1 MNHDRLF
8 HKGTGTV
15 QSKKLYFVLSIVIV
29 LGVTICF
36 FWRVWHTSDRLV
48 TIHGEIITSQAVDMY
63 SQIDTIGRT
72 DLKVIGFLDNK
83 IISCYWIQ
91 NARTL
96 SNAAQEEEFEELLV
110 TADYKSGDT
119 RLIRRTNTS
128 PISSVD
134 PFLFDFQTL
143 YSFPFRNG
151 TVSIIMTDLVT
162 GTTETLLRDAAAA
175 TSLVGFAKV
184 DQDTA
189 AFLVTADSQLQMV
202 LLWNR
207 STERLLEIFN
217 TANLSLE
224 RPPQIT
230 AIASD
235 GTYLYYLMKE
245 MDGSNWLQCN
255 SINGSVLW
263 RKNLALPE
271 YEDAQ
276 YTADQLYIQ
285 DQTFFIKWYNCGS
298 APYFTV
304 LQKEDTEFSRL
315 PIPQCTPCYLLTPH
329 PIAEEWLLFSTF
341 PEQQAYLKKDF
352 AHLVLYN
359 LKTATWQSVRLDMG
373 TETNYRLFANETG
386 NVISQIYAENGDNTK
401 LIQYPCANLI
411 K

>member
-72 DLKVIGFLDNK
+72 DLKVIGFLDNN

-96 SNAAQEEEFEELLV
+96 SNAAQEEEFE
-110 TADYKSGDT
+110 
-119 RLIRRTNTS
+119 
-128 PISSVD
+128 
-134 PFLFDFQTL
+134 
-143 YSFPFRNG
+143 
-151 TVSIIMTDLVT
+151 
-162 GTTETLLRDAAAA
+162 
-175 TSLVGFAKV
+175 
-184 DQDTA
+184 
-189 AFLVTADSQLQMV
+189 V

-386 NVISQIYAENGDNTK
+386 NVIAQIYAENGDNTK

>member
-1 MNHDRLF
+1 M
-8 HKGTGTV
+8 
-15 QSKKLYFVLSIVIV
+15 
-29 LGVTICF
+29 
-36 FWRVWHTSDRLV
+36 RVHF
-48 TIHGEIITSQAVDMY
+48 QM
-63 SQIDTIGRT
+63 Q
-72 DLKVIGFLDNK
+72 
-83 IISCYWIQ
+83 
-91 NARTL
+91 
-96 SNAAQEEEFEELLV
+96 AQEEEFEELLV

-134 PFLFDFQTL
+134 PFLFDCQTL

-175 TSLVGFAKV
+175 TPLVGFAKV

-255 SINGSVLW
+255 SINGVGFVEEES
-263 RKNLALPE
+263 
-271 YEDAQ
+271 
-276 YTADQLYIQ
+276 
-285 DQTFFIKWYNCGS
+285 S
-298 APYFTV
+298 
-304 LQKEDTEFSRL
+304 
-315 PIPQCTPCYLLTPH
+315 
-329 PIAEEWLLFSTF
+329 IA
-341 PEQQAYLKKDF
+341 
-352 AHLVLYN
+352 
-359 LKTATWQSVRLDMG
+359 G
-373 TETNYRLFANETG
+373 
-386 NVISQIYAENGDNTK
+386 I
-401 LIQYPCANLI
+401 
-411 K
+411 

>member
-1 MNHDRLF
+1 
-8 HKGTGTV
+8 
-15 QSKKLYFVLSIVIV
+15 
-29 LGVTICF
+29 
-36 FWRVWHTSDRLV
+36 
-48 TIHGEIITSQAVDMY
+48 
-63 SQIDTIGRT
+63 
-72 DLKVIGFLDNK
+72 
-83 IISCYWIQ
+83 
-91 NARTL
+91 
-96 SNAAQEEEFEELLV
+96 
-110 TADYKSGDT
+110 
-119 RLIRRTNTS
+119 
-128 PISSVD
+128 
-134 PFLFDFQTL
+134 
-143 YSFPFRNG
+143 
-151 TVSIIMTDLVT
+151 MTDLVT

-255 SINGSVLW
+255 SINVSVLW

-386 NVISQIYAENGDNTK
+386 NVIAQIYAENGDNTK

>member
-72 DLKVIGFLDNK
+72 DLKVIGFLDNN

-134 PFLFDFQTL
+134 PFLFDCQTL

-175 TSLVGFAKV
+175 TPLVGFAKV

-341 PEQQAYLKKDF
+341 PEQQAYL
-352 AHLVLYN
+352 
-359 LKTATWQSVRLDMG
+359 
-373 TETNYRLFANETG
+373 
-386 NVISQIYAENGDNTK
+386 
-401 LIQYPCANLI
+401 
-411 K
+411 

>member
-72 DLKVIGFLDNK
+72 DLKVIGFLDNN

-134 PFLFDFQTL
+134 PFLFDCQTL

-207 STERLLEIFN
+207 STERLLEI
-217 TANLSLE
+217 
-224 RPPQIT
+224 
-230 AIASD
+230 
-235 GTYLYYLMKE
+235 
-245 MDGSNWLQCN
+245 
-255 SINGSVLW
+255 
-263 RKNLALPE
+263 
-271 YEDAQ
+271 
-276 YTADQLYIQ
+276 
-285 DQTFFIKWYNCGS
+285 
-298 APYFTV
+298 
-304 LQKEDTEFSRL
+304 
-315 PIPQCTPCYLLTPH
+315 LTP
-329 PIAEEWLLFSTF
+329 PI
-341 PEQQAYLKKDF
+341 
-352 AHLVLYN
+352 
-359 LKTATWQSVRLDMG
+359 
-373 TETNYRLFANETG
+373 YR
-386 NVISQIYAENGDNTK
+386 
-401 LIQYPCANLI
+401 
-411 K
+411 

>member
-72 DLKVIGFLDNK
+72 DLKVIGFLDNN

-134 PFLFDFQTL
+134 PFLFDYQTL

-207 STERLLEIFN
+207 STERLLEIFKHRQ
-217 TANLSLE
+217 SIV
-224 RPPQIT
+224 RK
-230 AIASD
+230 AS
-235 GTYLYYLMKE
+235 
-245 MDGSNWLQCN
+245 
-255 SINGSVLW
+255 
-263 RKNLALPE
+263 
-271 YEDAQ
+271 
-276 YTADQLYIQ
+276 
-285 DQTFFIKWYNCGS
+285 
-298 APYFTV
+298 
-304 LQKEDTEFSRL
+304 
-315 PIPQCTPCYLLTPH
+315 
-329 PIAEEWLLFSTF
+329 
-341 PEQQAYLKKDF
+341 
-352 AHLVLYN
+352 
-359 LKTATWQSVRLDMG
+359 
-373 TETNYRLFANETG
+373 TNYRHCLRWNLFILFNER
-386 NVISQIYAENGDNTK
+386 NGRKQLVAVQFNK
-401 LIQYPCANLI
+401 RVGFVEEESSIAGI
-411 K
+411 